1 MQGVRSIAL
10 NRDLFPRPWK
20 DGKKKEGQ
28 IRRDKTILILLLI
41 FLEKL
46 LIYVSAR
53 ERGSVSWSTVRIGVH
68 ERWKNLGEN
77 NRGRA
82 RSSRHSVS
90 QFRGRLTQEEREKK
104 EIKIVLEKLDTF
116 RLFFSRLTRER
127 IEGKSQLPYIRSI
140 DWSLDSNGVCIGV
153 HDRFEEKQAKG

>member
-1 MQGVRSIAL
+1 MYT
-10 NRDLFPRPWK
+10 N
-20 DGKKKEGQ
+20 DGKIWVK
-28 IRRDKTILILLLI
+28 II
-41 FLEKL
+41 
-46 LIYVSAR
+46 
-53 ERGSVSWSTVRIGVH
+53 
-68 ERWKNLGEN
+68 EN
-77 NRGRA
+77 NRK
-82 RSSRHSVS
+82 SSIFATLCFTVSVS